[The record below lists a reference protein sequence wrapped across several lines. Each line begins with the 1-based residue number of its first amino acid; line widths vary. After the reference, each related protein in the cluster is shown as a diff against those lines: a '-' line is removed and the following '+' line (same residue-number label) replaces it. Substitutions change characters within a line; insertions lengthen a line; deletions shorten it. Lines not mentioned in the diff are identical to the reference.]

1 MFHKFNLSLY
11 TMKII
16 FATANKGKLRE
27 INLVVST
34 MMVDALCADSLRLYR
49 YLEAKHGLKINLV
62 EDTCAHVNQ
71 FWMLDRSNEDITELY
86 GTV

>member
-1 MFHKFNLSLY
+1 
-11 TMKII
+11 
-16 FATANKGKLRE
+16 
-27 INLVVST
+27 

-49 YLEAKHGLKINLV
+49 YLEAKHGIKINLV